1 MKDKLADL
9 AFDLGLF
16 KPAASMFRGR
26 GKILMLHEIHADEK
40 LARFDGCTVA
50 QLDRILA
57 ALRRWDID
65 LIAMDELLPRL
76 RSENR
81 RQFVAITLD
90 DGYRDNL
97 TNALPVLERYGAPA
111 LINVPTGAVT
121 RELYCWWLAL
131 RDLFMKRDS
140 LSIEPLGRKIEI
152 HSLKDKIIEYRRL
165 QSWLAADFTRAGQLQ
180 PWLEAEGI
188 DFEELC
194 ERFFMNEAELKQSA
208 AHPLVTIGAHSKTHH
223 PLASLAEADMKA
235 ELSSNKTFLENHLQK
250 PVDHLAY
257 PFGGAEQCG
266 PREAS
271 AAREA
276 GFKTAIAV
284 RHGRLTSKTPDS
296 PFLLPREDAGYFGM
310 RERYLYGVVNGLYGL
325 RAKFTNA

>member
-1 MKDKLADL
+1 MKDKIADL
-9 AFDLGLF
+9 AFRLGLL

-40 LARFDGCTVA
+40 PARFDGCSVA
-50 QLDRILA
+50 QLDWILT

-65 LIAMDELLPRL
+65 LISMDELLPRL

-121 RELYCWWLAL
+121 RALYCWWLAL
-131 RDLFMKRDS
+131 RELFMTRDS

-152 HSLKDKIIEYRRL
+152 NSLAAKLAEYRRL
-165 QSWLAADFTRAGQLQ
+165 QSWVAADFTRAEQLR

-188 DFEELC
+188 DFESLC
-194 ERFFMNEAELKQSA
+194 ERYFMNDEELKRCAS
-208 AHPLVTIGAHSKTHH
+208 HPLVTIGAHSKTHR
-223 PLASLAEADMKA
+223 PLASLSDADLQA
-235 ELSSNKTFLENHLQK
+235 ELCSNKAFLEDCLQK
-250 PVDHLAY
+250 PVDHFAY
-257 PFGGAEQCG
+257 PFGGAAQCG

-271 AAREA
+271 AARAA

-284 RHGRLTSKTPDS
+284 RRGQFTLETPDN
-296 PFLLPREDAGYFGM
+296 PFLLPREDAGYCGM
-310 RERYLYGVVNGLYGL
+310 TERHLYGVVNGLYGL
-325 RAKFTNA
+325 RARFTNA